1 MENYTD
7 TIIEKTESHFF
18 PVFNRSPLVVDRASG
33 CLVWDV
39 NGKEY
44 IDLTSGWG
52 VTTLGHCYPALIQ
65 AISGQ
70 LGKCMQA
77 PNCNLSYT
85 IPQAEA
91 VELLCEISPPGLTKV
106 FYTNCGSEAVEGA
119 IKLARRAKKK
129 PGFIACRNGF
139 HGRTLGAASV
149 TGQER
154 YRAPFEPLLSGMK
167 FVEFG
172 SCEAMEAAVDG
183 ETAAIMVEP
192 IQGEGGV
199 NVPPAGYLKG
209 LREIADRHDI
219 LLIFD
224 EIQTGIGRTGKMF
237 GANHEGV
244 TPDILLLGK
253 CLGGGFPVGA
263 VVITEDVAATIE
275 KGDHG
280 GTFAG
285 NPIACAAVVSVIREL
300 LAHRILEHCQKA
312 GDIVI
317 NSLRE
322 IQHTTSDR
330 IVDIRGCGLLIG
342 CELSSDGLASA
353 ISKRCLEQG
362 VIVNVVHGKVLRIF
376 PALNVDISILE
387 KGMQTIADI
396 LGSSLLSEET

>member
-1 MENYTD
+1 MESHTD

-52 VTTLGHCYPALIQ
+52 VTTLGHSYPALIQ
-65 AISGQ
+65 AISEQ
-70 LGKCMQA
+70 LGMCMQA

-91 VELLCEISPPGLTKV
+91 SELLCEISPPELTRV
-106 FYTNCGSEAVEGA
+106 FFTNCGSEAVEGA

-129 PGFIACRNGF
+129 PGFVACRNGF
-139 HGRTLGAASV
+139 HGRTLGASSV

-167 FVEFG
+167 FVKFG
-172 SCEAMEAAVDG
+172 SCAAMEAAIDE
-183 ETAAIMVEP
+183 ETAAIVVEP

-376 PALNVDISILE
+376 PALNVDFSLLE
-387 KGMQTIADI
+387 KGMQTIANI
-396 LGSSLLSEET
+396 MGSSGFNGEM